1 MEPRAHHVLIGLFT
15 VITLGSALLF
25 ALWLGK
31 SSVDRDYAWYEIRF
45 NRAVSGLSEGNAV
58 QYSGIEVG
66 DVVRLRLDPRD
77 PRQVRA
83 LVRVYSDVPVKQD
96 TRASLALANITGS
109 MNVQLSGG
117 TPESPRLAGAR
128 DDPPLIQ
135 AEPSPLSSLLANSEE
150 LFTQVDRLLTNANRL
165 LSEENAASLT
175 RTLGNLEVLSEA
187 LVDQRDAFG
196 DAMTRFGQAG
206 EEIEASLES
215 VSHLGE
221 TANVLLDEEGR
232 TTLQSARRAM
242 QSLEATTARLDSLT
256 ARHEASLGRGLQG
269 VGELDPAMRELHAT
283 LRALN
288 RLVRRL
294 EENPADAL
302 LGRDEIQ
309 EFTP

>member
-45 NRAVSGLSEGNAV
+45 DRAVSGLSEGNAV

-66 DVVRLRLDPRD
+66 DVMRLRLDPKD

-83 LVRVYSDVPVKQD
+83 LIRVYSDVPVKED
-96 TRASLALANITGS
+96 TRASLALANITGT

-117 TPESPRLAGAR
+117 TPQSPRLEGVR
-128 DDPPLIQ
+128 EDPPLIQ
-135 AEPSPLSSLLANSEE
+135 AEPSPLSSLLSNSEE
-150 LFTQVDRLLTNANRL
+150 LFTQVDHLLTNANRL
-165 LSEENAASLT
+165 LSEENAERLT
-175 RTLGNLEVLSEA
+175 RTLGSLEILSRS
-187 LVDQRDAFG
+187 LVDQRAAFG
-196 DAMTRFGQAG
+196 EAMTRFGEAG
-206 EEIEASLES
+206 EQIDLSLQ
-215 VSHLGE
+215 HLNRLSE
-221 TANVLLDEEGR
+221 TANGLLDEQGR
-232 TTLQSARRAM
+232 ATLESAQRAM
-242 QSLEATTARLDSLT
+242 QSLEATTARLERLT
-256 ARHEASLGRGLQG
+256 ARHEGSLARGLQG
-269 VGELDPAMRELHAT
+269 VGELDPAMRELHAA

-288 RLVRRL
+288 RLVRRI

-302 LGRDEIQ
+302 LGRDAIQ

>member
-31 SSVDRDYAWYEIRF
+31 SSVDRDYSWYEIRF

-83 LVRVYSDVPVKQD
+83 LVRVYSDVPIKQD
-96 TRASLALANITGS
+96 TRASLALANITGT
-109 MNVQLSGG
+109 MNIQLSGG
-117 TPESPRLAGAR
+117 SPESERLTGGR

-135 AEPSPLSSLLANSEE
+135 AEPSPLSSLLNNSEE
-150 LFTQVDRLLTNANRL
+150 LFAQVDRLLTSANRL
-165 LSEENAASLT
+165 LSEENAESLT
-175 RTLGNLEVLSEA
+175 RSLGNLEILSEA
-187 LVDQRDAFG
+187 LVDQRAVLG
-196 DAMTRFGQAG
+196 ESMTRFGQASAQL
-206 EEIEASLES
+206 EASLQS
-215 VSHLGE
+215 FSRLGE
-221 TANVLLDEEGR
+221 TANGLLDDEGR
-232 TTLQSARRAM
+232 ATLQSARQAM
-242 QSLEATTARLDSLT
+242 QSLESTTARLDRLT
-256 ARHEASLGRGLQG
+256 ASHEGSLARGLQG
-269 VGELDPAMRELHAT
+269 VGELDPAMRELHAA

-288 RLVRRL
+288 RLVRRI

-302 LGRDEIQ
+302 LGRDDIQ

>member
-31 SSVDRDYAWYEIRF
+31 SSVDRDYDWYEVGF

-58 QYSGIEVG
+58 LYSGIEVG

-83 LVRVYSDVPVKQD
+83 LIRVYSDVPIKQD
-96 TRASLALANITGS
+96 TRASLALANITGT
-109 MNVQLSGG
+109 MNIQLLGG
-117 TPESPRLAGAR
+117 TPQSPRLQGDR

-135 AEPSPLSSLLANSEE
+135 AEPSPLSSLLSNSEE
-150 LFTQVDRLLTNANRL
+150 LFAQVDRLLTNANRL
-165 LSEENAASLT
+165 LSEENAESLT
-175 RTLGNLEVLSEA
+175 RTLDNLEVVSGA
-187 LVDQRDAFG
+187 LVDQRHALG
-196 DAMTRFGQAG
+196 EAMARFGEAG
-206 EEIEASLES
+206 EQIEASLQGFS
-215 VSHLGE
+215 RLGE
-221 TANVLLDEEGR
+221 TADELLDEEGR
-232 TTLQSARRAM
+232 ATLQSAQRAM
-242 QSLEATTARLDSLT
+242 QSLESTTARLDGLT
-256 ARHEASLGRGLQG
+256 ARHEGSLARGLQG
-269 VGELDPAMRELHAT
+269 VGELDPAMRELHAA

>member
-31 SSVDRDYAWYEIRF
+31 SSVDRDYAWYEIGF

-83 LVRVYSDVPVKQD
+83 LIRVYSDVPIKQD
-96 TRASLALANITGS
+96 TRASLALANITGT
-109 MNVQLSGG
+109 MNIQLLGG
-117 TPESPRLAGAR
+117 TPQSPRLQGDR

-135 AEPSPLSSLLANSEE
+135 AEPSPLSSLLSNSEE
-150 LFTQVDRLLTNANRL
+150 LFAQVDRLLTNANRL
-165 LSEENAASLT
+165 LSEENAESLT
-175 RTLGNLEVLSEA
+175 RTLDNLEVVSGA
-187 LVDQRDAFG
+187 LVDQRHALG
-196 DAMTRFGQAG
+196 EAMARFGEAG
-206 EEIEASLES
+206 ERIEASLQGFS
-215 VSHLGE
+215 RLGE
-221 TANVLLDEEGR
+221 TADELLDEEGR
-232 TTLQSARRAM
+232 ATLQSAQRAM
-242 QSLEATTARLDSLT
+242 QSLESTTARLDGLT
-256 ARHEASLGRGLQG
+256 ARHEGSLARGLQG
-269 VGELDPAMRELHAT
+269 VGELDPAMRELHAA

-302 LGRDEIQ
+302 LGRDAIQ

>member
-83 LVRVYSDVPVKQD
+83 LVRVYSDVPIKQD
-96 TRASLALANITGS
+96 TRASLALANITGT
-109 MNVQLSGG
+109 MNIQLSGG
-117 TPESPRLAGAR
+117 SPESKHLTGSR

-135 AEPSPLSSLLANSEE
+135 AEPSPLSSLLNNSEE
-150 LFTQVDRLLTNANRL
+150 LFAQVDRLLTSANRL
-165 LSEENAASLT
+165 LSEENAESLT
-175 RTLGNLEVLSEA
+175 RSLSNLETLSET
-187 LVDQRDAFG
+187 LVDQRAVLG
-196 DAMTRFGQAG
+196 ESMARFGQAS
-206 EEIEASLES
+206 EQLEASLQS
-215 VSHLGE
+215 FSRLGE
-221 TANVLLDEEGR
+221 TANGLLDDEGR
-232 TTLQSARRAM
+232 ATLQSARQAM
-242 QSLEATTARLDSLT
+242 QSLESTTARLDRLT
-256 ARHEASLGRGLQG
+256 ASHEGSLARGLQG
-269 VGELDPAMRELHAT
+269 VGELDPAMRELHAA

-288 RLVRRL
+288 RLVRRI

-302 LGRDEIQ
+302 LGRDNIQ